1 MRLPNLP
8 ILVLALLSL
17 SAVAPAAT
25 PSGVAPSSNDFAG
38 TWVMRLGSRN
48 LFVLVLTPHG
58 SELSGVWDRPSKYEN
73 TNGAFSNIQPG
84 FRQDRI
90 VRASLS
96 GDTLRLTIQ
105 NAGDPKDE
113 DSFLMTLHG
122 DHALLTYDDPD
133 FVVAPY
139 AFERAAPGAK
149 IAADWEPNRLY
160 TANDSDTS
168 NPEMKAIFDQDQSV
182 RTAPK
187 IDWPTV
193 SKSDQERREQTR
205 KLLAA
210 GALHTGSDYEE
221 AAFVFQHGGTADDYL
236 LAHTLA
242 LVAVSKGH
250 ATAIWIAAA
259 TLDRYL
265 QIAGQKQIYGT
276 QYSSDAQRQ
285 WTQDPYNRDL
295 ISDALRQQLAV
306 PTQALQGRQLK
317 LLQSKK

>member
-1 MRLPNLP
+1 MRLRNLP
-8 ILVLALLSL
+8 ILVAALLSF
-17 SAVAPAAT
+17 SAVAQAAT
-25 PSGVAPSSNDFAG
+25 PNDFAG

-48 LFVLVLTPHG
+48 MFVLTLTQRG
-58 SELSGVWDRPSKYEN
+58 STFDGVWDRPAKYET

-90 VRASLS
+90 VHATLS
-96 GDTLRLTIQ
+96 GDSLHLTIQ

-133 FVVAPY
+133 YVVAPY
-139 AFERAAPGAK
+139 SFERAAPGAK
-149 IAADWEPNRLY
+149 IAVDWEPNRLY

-168 NPEMKAIFDQDQSV
+168 NPEMKAIFDEDQRV
-182 RTAPK
+182 RSTTK
-187 IDWPTV
+187 IDWPAVT
-193 SKSDQERREQTR
+193 KTDKDRREQTR

-221 AAFVFQHGGTADDYL
+221 AAFVFQHGGSADDYL

-265 QIAGQKQIYGT
+265 QIIGQKQIYGT
-276 QYSSDAQRQ
+276 QYSNNAERQ
-285 WTQDPYNRDL
+285 WTQDPYDRDL
-295 ISDALRQQLAV
+295 VSDALRRQLAV
-306 PTQALQGRQLK
+306 PTQALQARQLK